1 MAGVGDAA
9 LPMYLTFTYIHTVLL
24 FICSS
29 KVRPSVISMYPERRE
44 RKTLDC
50 VKKLRPSLSSK
61 PSPLL
66 PTTLAQVDMA
76 SFSLALEEDEG
87 PAPSF
92 Q

>member
-9 LPMYLTFTYIHTVLL
+9 LPMYLTYIHTVLL

-29 KVRPSVISMYPERRE
+29 KVRPSVISSRARRE
-44 RKTLDC
+44 RKTILKPC
-50 VKKLRPSLSSK
+50 VKKRRPSLSTK